1 MPGVEIHVHVRIGE
15 ALGDVH
21 RLLGTEVGLDDQLQL
36 LHPLGLQIMA
46 ILSYLDLD
54 QGVLGALCAI
64 LAADDRV
71 DIVVH
76 GLELLGFRVGLGF
89 RLLLRE
95 ILRWHRGIEI
105 TGYEMRNTP
114 QQATKRDLNLI
125 IFVYEWS
132 G

>member
-71 DIVVH
+71 DVVLH
-76 GLELLGFRVGLGF
+76 WLGLLPAFAFTFCCGGFG
-89 RLLLRE
+89 
-95 ILRWHRGIEI
+95 GIEGSRSLG
-105 TGYEMRNTP
+105 TR
-114 QQATKRDLNLI
+114 
-125 IFVYEWS
+125 
-132 G
+132 

>member
-46 ILSYLDLD
+46 ILSYVDLD

-95 ILRWHRGIEI
+95 ILRWHRG
-105 TGYEMRNTP
+105 R
-114 QQATKRDLNLI
+114 
-125 IFVYEWS
+125 
-132 G
+132 